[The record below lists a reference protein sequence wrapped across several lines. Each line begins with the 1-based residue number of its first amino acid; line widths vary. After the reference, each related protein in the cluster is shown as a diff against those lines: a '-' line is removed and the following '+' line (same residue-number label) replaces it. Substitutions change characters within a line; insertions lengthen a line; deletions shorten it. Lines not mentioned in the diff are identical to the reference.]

1 MCRIAGLICQG
12 PNGPSTIATL
22 TQAQA
27 HGGPDGQGIFQDPTH
42 GVYLGHRRL
51 SIIDLSEGGSQP
63 MFSEDGNLVLVFNG
77 EIYNYLELKSQ
88 LISLG
93 YGFRS
98 TSDTEVILQA
108 FRAWGPAAFGKLNGM
123 FAIGLYDQ
131 SAQKL
136 YLTRDH
142 AGMKPLYYSLEG
154 GELFFASEVRAFRAA
169 RPQWPTNPDWRAL
182 FLSFGFLPF
191 PYTTLRGVFSLR
203 QGTWMEIDVRSL
215 AHTSQPFAPLVM
227 RAVATKPAEV
237 LAQAREQLQAAVE
250 RHLLADAP
258 LGVFLSGGIDS
269 SLLTL
274 LAVKSK
280 PDLRT
285 LSVTFAEAT
294 FSEAAYQQMVL
305 ARMPASAQQHHRSIR
320 LGYEDF
326 MAGLPDILAALDQ
339 PSLDGVNSY
348 FIAKAAHESGLKA
361 VLSGAGAD
369 EWFGGYPSFGRAG
382 WLAPLRRSPN
392 LLLKTL
398 GRVDQPKL
406 ARVGFLALPSPV
418 GDYLFLRGIFAP
430 ALVAQLLGCSEG
442 SIWELLAKVGTNY
455 PKPQQYDQA
464 YIAGLES
471 GFYLQNQ
478 LLKDADYMSMW
489 HALEVR
495 LPFLDREVLQWV
507 QQVPAAIR
515 FDPASPKYLLS
526 KAHEQLLP
534 SQVVFRQK
542 QGFTFPFQL
551 WLRQALTEGRLP
563 TKLASNQK
571 MKAIQA
577 QFLAGEA
584 HWSRVWS
591 LCVEQQFDHST

>member
-1 MCRIAGLICQG
+1 MCRIAGLICRG
-12 PNGPSTIATL
+12 PNGQSIITTL

-27 HGGPDGQGIFQDPTH
+27 HGGPDGQGIFADQAS

-88 LISLG
+88 LVGMG
-93 YGFRS
+93 YRFRS
-98 TSDTEVILQA
+98 QSDTEVILQA

-123 FAIGLYDQ
+123 FALGLYDQ
-131 SAQKL
+131 LAQKL

-154 GELFFASEVRAFRAA
+154 GELVFASEVRAFRAA
-169 RPQWPTNPDWRAL
+169 WPAWPTHSDWRTL

-191 PYTTLRGVFSLR
+191 PYTTLQGVFSLPH
-203 QGTWMEIDVRSL
+203 GTWMEIDVRSL
-215 AHTSQPFAPLVM
+215 AHSTHGFAPLPM
-227 RAVATKPAEV
+227 PAVATKPLEV
-237 LAQAREQLQAAVE
+237 LEQAREQLRAAVE

-305 ARMPASAQQHHRSIR
+305 AQMPASAQQHHTSIE

-382 WLAPLRRSPN
+382 WLAPLRRSPK
-392 LLLKTL
+392 LLLKAL
-398 GRVDQPKL
+398 GRADQAKL

-430 ALVAQLLGCSEG
+430 ASVAQLVGCSEA
-442 SIWELLAKVGTNY
+442 SVWALLAEVGAHY
-455 PKPQQYDQA
+455 PAPRQYDQA
-464 YIAGLES
+464 YIAELES

-495 LPFLDREVLQWV
+495 LPFLDREVLEWV
-507 QQVPAAIR
+507 QQAPSAIR

-526 KAHEQLLP
+526 KPHENLLP

-551 WLRQALTEGRLP
+551 WLKKALVEGRLP
-563 TKLASNQK
+563 AELANNQR
-571 MKAIQA
+571 MKTTQG

-591 LCVEQQFDHST
+591 LCVEQQFGH